1 MQHIRRNL
9 LFLLLL
15 FSYFHGKSQ
24 TVSTL
29 PANLGVARVE
39 AITMNHNGYLYTP
52 SGQTGNLYKIHPG
65 GTFSIIVSGLASPFG
80 GAVDNDTC
88 FYFSEYNT
96 GRIFKVR
103 PDDSYNVFATGFSGP
118 TGIAL
123 GPTGDTLYVSNY
135 NNDAIYK
142 VAMADS
148 SVHPWI
154 QNNGISGPDGLV
166 FDPEGNLYIANFDD
180 NLVHKVDTND
190 QISQF
195 AALSSSNSGYITLVD
210 STFYICGFFSNQVH
224 AIDMAGND
232 SVFAGTGGP
241 GYRDGAA
248 SFAKFYRPNG
258 MARNAA
264 GDTLYVTDG
273 TPTAKIRIIDLY
285 GVPTGLEDSDQD
297 GIDRPLLS
305 IGPNP
310 FSDQTTIQYE
320 LSTPT
325 SVELFVV
332 DPLGKRVATLSKGM
346 QNAGSH
352 QAIWRNNAGNGQA
365 LPAGNYQVVL
375 EKGNVRE
382 SITATL
388 IR

>member
-1 MQHIRRNL
+1 MQFIRRNL
-9 LFLLLL
+9 LCLFLLLVI
-15 FSYFHGKSQ
+15 FNGNAQ

-29 PANLGVARVE
+29 PVNLGVARVE

-52 SGQTGNLYKIHPG
+52 GGPGNLYKIHPNG
-65 GTFSIIVSGLASPFG
+65 SFSVLITGLSAPFG

-96 GRIFKVR
+96 GRVYKVR

-148 SVHPWI
+148 SVHSWI
-154 QNNGISGPDGLV
+154 QGNGISGPDGLV

-180 NLVHKVDTND
+180 NLIHKVDSND

-195 AALSSSNSGYITLVD
+195 AALSSSNSGYITLID

-224 AIDMAGND
+224 VIDMAGND

-264 GDTLYVTDG
+264 GDTLYVTGG

-285 GVPTGLEDSDQD
+285 GVPTGLNDAESEPF
-297 GIDRPLLS
+297 DRPLLS
-305 IGPNP
+305 TGPNP
-310 FSDQTTIQYE
+310 FSDQTTVHYE
-320 LSTPT
+320 LSTST
-325 SVELFVV
+325 SVDLYIL
-332 DPLGKRVATLSKGM
+332 DPYGKRVTTLRKGM
-346 QNAGSH
+346 QNAGVHEEVWMNKS
-352 QAIWRNNAGNGQA
+352 ANGIN
-365 LPAGNYQVVL
+365 LPAGNYQVIL
-375 EKGNVRE
+375 EMGDVRE
-382 SITATL
+382 SVTATL